1 MISNEISHR
10 VKRRRGD
17 YNSKK
22 DLKEKRY
29 YAGQMNYIGS
39 FQPLSVRVLVCS
51 SGYYVGGVNILMNV
65 ILNT

>member
-1 MISNEISHR
+1 MISNEISHG
-10 VKRRRGD
+10 VKRRRD
-17 YNSKK
+17 SNSKI
-22 DLKEKRY
+22 LKEKRY
-29 YAGQMNYIGS
+29 CAGQMNSIGS